1 MKAGECGR
9 KKSPRKPVIP
19 MKSVSKDAKGFVEG
33 VMNHLKQSGKIRS
46 VSPKV
51 QSLLLK
57 MTASA
62 KREHQATVESAVKLT
77 PSETQSIARML
88 SRLAGHEVSLTSV
101 VRPSLIGG
109 LRVTMAD
116 WVMDASVSQELKDMA
131 SIVTV
136 SS

>member
-1 MKAGECGR
+1 
-9 KKSPRKPVIP
+9 

-33 VMNHLKQSGKIRS
+33 VMSHLKQSGKIRD

-77 PSETQSIARML
+77 PGELQSVARML
-88 SRLAGHEVSLTSV
+88 SRLAGHEVSLTSIV
-101 VRPSLIGG
+101 TPSLIGG

-116 WVMDASVSQELKDMA
+116 WVMDASVKSELKDMA

>member
-1 MKAGECGR
+1 MRSA
-9 KKSPRKPVIP
+9 
-19 MKSVSKDAKGFVEG
+19 SKDARGFVDG
-33 VMNHLKQSGKIRS
+33 VINHLKQSGKIRD

-62 KREHQATVESAVKLT
+62 KHEHQATVESAVKLT
-77 PSETQSIARML
+77 AGELQAISRML
-88 SRLAGHEVSLTSV
+88 SQVAGHEVSLSSMV
-101 VRPSLIGG
+101 DPSLIGG
-109 LRVTMAD
+109 LRLKMAD
-116 WVMDASVSQELKDMA
+116 WVMDSSIRSELSQMA